1 MFLHPK
7 IKNIKSP
14 VDITTV
20 NLNEAW
26 EVAYWAREFHCN
38 AVALQNAVKV
48 VGNSADRVREFFSK
62 IS

>member
-1 MFLHPK
+1 MSLQSK

-14 VDITTV
+14 DDVTKV

-26 EVAYWAREFHCN
+26 EVAYWSREFHCN
-38 AVALQNAVKV
+38 AVALQNAVAC

-62 IS
+62 I